1 LKWDIDEKL
10 AAAVRFDFGG
20 FNIGNGSNLTWNLV
34 AGIDYKL
41 KENMS
46 LKAGYRIFDL
56 DYDSGSGNKEF
67 GIDAQFRGP
76 IFGLTI
82 KF

>member
-1 LKWDIDEKL
+1 M
-10 AAAVRFDFGG
+10 AVLIWGES
-20 FNIGNGSNLTWNLV
+20 SNLTWNLL

-41 KENMS
+41 KDNMS

-56 DYDSGSGNKEF
+56 DYDSGSGTNEF
-67 GIDAQFRGP
+67 GLDAQFRGP

-82 KF
+82 LF